1 MTQPSLIYL
10 GSEQSR
16 YRQAAVAPKIY
27 LRSTLF
33 SSGKRGHIVE
43 NLFARLSLGETS
55 HSFNVW
61 VYGENDL
68 ARGSGLFVGEQGVA
82 YNHHFLLAP
91 STANWVWHQGHYRL
105 EVFANVIHRSG
116 TVRLL
121 EVQLS
126 VDSHASAGLIQGDC
140 GVFFDWNPD
149 LRHYASHV
157 RAALPPSPQPAS

>member
-10 GSEQSR
+10 GSEQAR
-16 YRQAAVAPKIY
+16 YRHAGEAPKIY

-43 NLFARLSLGETS
+43 SLFARLSLGDTS

-82 YNHHFLLAP
+82 YNHHFLMAP
-91 STANWVWHQGHYRL
+91 STVNWVWLQGEYRL
-105 EVFANVIHRSG
+105 EVFANVIHQAR
-116 TVRLL
+116 TVKLL
-121 EVQLS
+121 DVPLS
-126 VDSHASAGLIQGDC
+126 VDSIAGAGLLQGDC
-140 GVFFDWNPD
+140 GVYFDWSPD
-149 LRHYASHV
+149 LRQYALHV